1 MSKGIGNSYCSS
13 SPQSKH
19 IWANCNLGANC
30 LSSLKKGWKGIL
42 ESKKIFHVIKMVT
55 PQQPN
60 YYPPP
65 LLPQYETEAKR
76 AIYEEKIKSKLEEA
90 KRTNKWWLIT
100 SILYGILG
108 VLFIVVNYY
117 SGCSL
122 QLSLLWGLLPLIPCF
137 SHLYFYLTKRE
148 VRDLERCRSPVD
160 AISFYKEQ
168 IKKIL
173 FKMLFIAIAGI
184 IIIFSFFS
192 FFQNLVTQNRF
203 LLLLVIIGIIM
214 FIAGLRIFYLQ
225 IKIKECQKYI

>member
-1 MSKGIGNSYCSS
+1 MNRWIGNSYCSS

-100 SILYGILG
+100 SILCGILS

-117 SGCSL
+117 SGRSL

-137 SHLYFYLTKRE
+137 SHLYFYLAKKE
-148 VRDLERCRSPVD
+148 VKDLERCLSPVD

-168 IKKIL
+168 IKKM
-173 FKMLFIAIAGI
+173 FFIAIVGI
-184 IIIFSFFS
+184 IITFSFYL
-192 FFQNLVTQNRF
+192 FQVIQNRF
-203 LLLLVIIGIIM
+203 LLLFIIGVII
-214 FIAGLRIFYLQ
+214 FTAGTRIVYFL